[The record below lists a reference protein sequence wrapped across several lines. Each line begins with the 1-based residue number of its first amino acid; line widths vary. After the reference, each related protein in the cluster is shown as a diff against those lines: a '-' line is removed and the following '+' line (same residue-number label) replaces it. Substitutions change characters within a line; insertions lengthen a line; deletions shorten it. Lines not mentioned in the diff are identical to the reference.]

1 MTMTMTMRLL
11 RWLILKFHRAVL
23 AIGPNLLFC
32 VWSRMLSIPFVRRGN
47 NTNRKQCKY
56 IWGNS
61 TNTIGE
67 TIQIGN
73 NADLARH
80 PLKRVLSGEGWSLS
94 HEHIRLLFRAT
105 FFISAKT
112 SIYSEVHS
120 SKHIKGHLGP
130 VLVGDV
136 FF

>member
-1 MTMTMTMRLL
+1 M
-11 RWLILKFHRAVL
+11 L

-94 HEHIRLLFRAT
+94 HEHIRLLFHAK

-112 SIYSEVHS
+112 SIYSELHVRS
-120 SKHIKGHLGP
+120 FLQIIIKQRLEVRIDPHTHTHP
-130 VLVGDV
+130 THPHKPMQQ
-136 FF
+136 F